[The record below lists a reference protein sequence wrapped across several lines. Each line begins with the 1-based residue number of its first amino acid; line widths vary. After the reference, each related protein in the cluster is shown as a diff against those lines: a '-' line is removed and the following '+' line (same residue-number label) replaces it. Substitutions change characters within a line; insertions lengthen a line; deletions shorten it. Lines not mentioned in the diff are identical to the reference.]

1 MIVNPLCT
9 YKVQKGNLLKLY
21 LFILDG
27 FGNNLCVEMVVEAV
41 VEVGLDG
48 QRLVQEL
55 LEEVLLR
62 VLTHKHALGVGVLSR
77 SK

>member
-1 MIVNPLCT
+1 MILIVNSLCT
-9 YKVQKGNLLKLY
+9 YKVQKGNLFKLY
-21 LFILDG
+21 LFVFDG

-62 VLTHKHALGVGVLSR
+62 VLTH
-77 SK
+77 